1 MKSAGLFERIGR
13 HVPTM
18 MAGGAF
24 MVEATKIVH
33 PPKGKVQRST
43 ASRALGVLEGMA
55 EPNAKPVGARFE
67 PERR

>member
-1 MKSAGLFERIGR
+1 
-13 HVPTM
+13 
-18 MAGGAF
+18 

-55 EPNAKPVGARFE
+55 EPNAKPVGARFA